1 MKVIILNSGEGKRMG
16 DLTDYKPKC
25 MVNLNEDTI
34 LSRQLKQ
41 LRKHDLTDIIIT
53 TGPHERKL
61 VKYTKKNSEDIDLE
75 FVNNEK
81 YAETNYIYSLYLTKD
96 LVYNEDVVLMHGD
109 LFFEDEIVD
118 ILLKNQ
124 DKSCGLINE
133 VVSPPEK
140 DFKAIISD
148 GFVKKI
154 GVDIEKDKGVLF
166 QPFYFLKNTDFK
178 KWMFSI
184 EKFVDE
190 GKTNVYA
197 EDALNPLL
205 ENGKINLKG
214 AKFKDKLCMEIDT
227 PVNLK
232 NAKSILNR

>member
-109 LFFEDEIVD
+109 LFFEDEIMD

-184 EKFVDE
+184 EEFVDE

-214 AKFKDKLCMEIDT
+214 AKFKDELCMEIDT
-227 PVNLK
+227 PEDLK
-232 NAKSILNR
+232 TAKSVFNR